1 MMVSMVST
9 LVGLVIGGFVG
20 TWIAV
25 RVMEGPTDRYL
36 TDWEVQEILEAEKEA

>member
-9 LVGLVIGGFVG
+9 LVGLLVGGIVM
-20 TWIAV
+20 I